1 MRQQNLFDMGGDPP
15 KKPPSSLADSEK
27 SKDAGPFAAVEAIDP
42 NDLSD
47 RLVIVI
53 DSFSLIYQ
61 VYHAMPDMSGPN
73 GQPVGATHGFI
84 RDVLDLLEKKK
95 PDFLFCAFDTSE
107 PTFRHDLYDQYKVNR
122 SEMPEDLRPQI
133 TDIHRMLDAIG
144 VARMSCPGF
153 EADDVIATVAR
164 ETEARGGRCLVV
176 TSDKD
181 CRQLITNLVQIY
193 NIRKNT
199 AMDAEG
205 LQEQWGIRPDQ
216 VVDFQALVGDSVDDV
231 PGVPL
236 IGPKIAGELLNRF
249 GTLEGV
255 LDHTE
260 EISGK
265 KRKENLVKYR
275 DQALMS
281 RELVRLMNE
290 VPVVIDWAK
299 GQGGGVDR
307 DQAFRLCSEFGLRGL
322 ADRVGMLVN
331 QSRAETEW
339 IADYHLVDTLPLL
352 EQRLDQWRA
361 ADVLS
366 VVTISSPESPRW
378 AQLVGIA
385 ISRLE
390 GEADYVPLGTAVE
403 EPFRGAAIR
412 AVASL
417 LEDPNTLKIG
427 HNLKRDWIV
436 LRNHGIALAGIHDD
450 TMVADYLLAP
460 GERGHS
466 ISDLSRRYLNYR
478 PTDLK
483 DVMDPK
489 CAITAEPPVSLVNWS
504 GERADIPQRLLPQ
517 LRDRLAAEELNELF
531 DSLEMPLTTV
541 LAEMEF
547 RGIRIDQECLRSIG
561 KQLHDSID
569 ELAGRIFE
577 LAGHEFNIQSGRQL
591 GEVLFEELNL
601 PHGKKTRLGQLS
613 TDEDVLQQLVGLHEI
628 PQLVLDFRHQS
639 KLKSTYVDA
648 LLDLVHPKTGR
659 IHTTFKQ
666 DVAATGRLSSQEP
679 NLQNIPVRTEDGRAI
694 RRAFVPQAG
703 WQLLAADYSQI
714 ELRLLAHFS
723 QDEALLR
730 AFANDLD
737 IHQIV
742 ASQVGGV
749 RLDEVTATMRRQAK
763 AVNFGIIYGQTP
775 FGLAKSLGIT
785 RVEAESFIESYF
797 ARYPR
802 VTGFMEEIL
811 GECRQ
816 NGYVNTVLGRRRT
829 VEGVRDPSKIRDS
842 QFRTLPERIAINTVI
857 QGSAADLIKK
867 SMIQIQHQ
875 LHSDQLNARML
886 LQVHDELVFEV
897 PPQEVKQLATLVN
910 REMSQAAQLDVPLKV
925 DMMIG
930 PNWADAESISP

>member
-1 MRQQNLFDMGGDPP
+1 
-15 KKPPSSLADSEK
+15 
-27 SKDAGPFAAVEAIDP
+27 
-42 NDLSD
+42 
-47 RLVIVI
+47 
-53 DSFSLIYQ
+53 
-61 VYHAMPDMSGPN
+61 
-73 GQPVGATHGFI
+73 
-84 RDVLDLLEKKK
+84 
-95 PDFLFCAFDTSE
+95 
-107 PTFRHDLYDQYKVNR
+107 
-122 SEMPEDLRPQI
+122 
-133 TDIHRMLDAIG
+133 
-144 VARMSCPGF
+144 
-153 EADDVIATVAR
+153 
-164 ETEARGGRCLVV
+164 
-176 TSDKD
+176 
-181 CRQLITNLVQIY
+181 
-193 NIRKNT
+193 
-199 AMDAEG
+199 
-205 LQEQWGIRPDQ
+205 
-216 VVDFQALVGDSVDDV
+216 
-231 PGVPL
+231 
-236 IGPKIAGELLNRF
+236 
-249 GTLEGV
+249 
-255 LDHTE
+255 
-260 EISGK
+260 
-265 KRKENLVKYR
+265 
-275 DQALMS
+275 
-281 RELVRLMNE
+281 
-290 VPVVIDWAK
+290 
-299 GQGGGVDR
+299 
-307 DQAFRLCSEFGLRGL
+307 
-322 ADRVGMLVN
+322 
-331 QSRAETEW
+331 
-339 IADYHLVDTLPLL
+339 
-352 EQRLDQWRA
+352 
-361 ADVLS
+361 
-366 VVTISSPESPRW
+366 
-378 AQLVGIA
+378 
-385 ISRLE
+385 
-390 GEADYVPLGTAVE
+390 
-403 EPFRGAAIR
+403 
-412 AVASL
+412 
-417 LEDPNTLKIG
+417 
-427 HNLKRDWIV
+427 
-436 LRNHGIALAGIHDD
+436 
-450 TMVADYLLAP
+450 
-460 GERGHS
+460 
-466 ISDLSRRYLNYR
+466 
-478 PTDLK
+478 
-483 DVMDPK
+483 
-489 CAITAEPPVSLVNWS
+489 
-504 GERADIPQRLLPQ
+504 
-517 LRDRLAAEELNELF
+517 LF